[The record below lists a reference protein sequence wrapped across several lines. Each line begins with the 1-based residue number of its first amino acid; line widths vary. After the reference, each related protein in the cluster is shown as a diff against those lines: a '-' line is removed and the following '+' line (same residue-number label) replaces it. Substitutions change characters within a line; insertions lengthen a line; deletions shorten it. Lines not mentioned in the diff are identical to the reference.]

1 MIRLSM
7 LKILLGRE
15 VMRLKKNPSALLLL
29 GMLAAVALLMA
40 TSRAVEK
47 PTKPVAENF
56 WLVYDRETEWIRFL
70 GENRPQ
76 QPPIKMLSRQRM
88 TNPDSKGRISLPPG
102 DCGIEIKHETVG
114 EELRVKLT
122 GLYFGPSPDI
132 MDPLMNW
139 FWPKVIEFQDANVKF
154 DYMPQ
159 LMGGRRP
166 KTMDETSLSELVKAE
181 VVGTVLLLIVQ
192 FFTCCHLLVS
202 FTSQDRERGTLTAL
216 VLSPARMSEILI
228 ARFVFHLILSM
239 IGSIAV
245 VAILQP
251 VALARPVLW
260 ATLLLTSV
268 GLMSVGTCIATL
280 AKTQAA
286 AALLG
291 LCYMLGGTVLF
302 YLSTKFVAFGLVKK
316 LAFESYS
323 FLLIYQTL
331 KTPLPFDQ
339 AMLLGIGWLIG
350 IVVVWVYI
358 ARTTFYRFG
367 WR

>member
-15 VMRLKKNPSALLLL
+15 FMRLKKNPSALLLL

-40 TSRAVEK
+40 TSRPVEK
-47 PTKPVAENF
+47 PQKPVADNF
-56 WLVYDRETEWIRFL
+56 WLIYDRETAWIHFL
-70 GENRPQ
+70 GKNRPEH
-76 QPPIKMLSRQRM
+76 PSIKMLSRQRIA
-88 TNPDSKGRISLPPG
+88 NPDPNGRIALPPG
-102 DCGIEIKHETVG
+102 DCGLEIKHENVG
-114 EELRVKLT
+114 EEVRVKMT
-122 GLYFGPSPDI
+122 GLYFGPSSDI

-139 FWPKVIEFQDANVKF
+139 FWPKVVEFQDANVKF

-159 LMGGRRP
+159 MMGGRRP

-181 VVGTVLLLIVQ
+181 VIGTVLLLIVQ

-216 VLSPARMSEILI
+216 VLSPARMSEILV
-228 ARFVFHLILSM
+228 ARFIFHLALSM
-239 IGSIAV
+239 VGSVAV
-245 VAILQP
+245 IAILQP
-251 VALARPVLW
+251 AALARPVLW
-260 ATLLLTSV
+260 ATLFLTSI

-280 AKTQAA
+280 AKTQSS

-291 LCYMLGGTVLF
+291 LCYMLGGAVLF
-302 YLSTKFVAFGLVKK
+302 YLSTKFIAFGLLKK
-316 LAFESYS
+316 VAFESYS

-331 KTPLPFDQ
+331 KTPLGFEQ
-339 AMLLGIGWLIG
+339 AAFLGLGWLIG